1 MPLAMLIEPGREE
14 PVMTDCR
21 PCGSL
26 LVALGFSAFA
36 FLAGTDASAADRP
49 AAADT
54 PAILASL
61 NARDVTV
68 LDDAAAGAVR
78 GQGSDYRYVLVRI
91 LGLNTLDFAPGI
103 DWTWNPFGYRY
114 GAWGGPGWTNGGNL
128 AGLVEPADAMDTLF
142 KGHDLGTLTD
152 QQLVFFLSLLPNV
165 NNSFWGQIYVPN
177 VINPAADL
185 PVGTNVWVSGA
196 SFIGGKFF
204 FGWRPMPFTE
214 YSRRQALTG
223 MQLLVLLP

>member
-1 MPLAMLIEPGREE
+1 
-14 PVMTDCR
+14 MTHCR
-21 PCGSL
+21 PCTSL
-26 LVALGFSAFA
+26 LVVLGFSACA
-36 FLAGTDASAADRP
+36 CLVATDASAADRP
-49 AAADT
+49 VSADT

-68 LDDAAAGAVR
+68 LDDGAAQAVR
-78 GQGSDYRYVLVRI
+78 GQGSEYRYVLVRI
-91 LGLNTLDFAPGI
+91 LGLNSLDFAPGI

-114 GAWGGPGWTNGGNL
+114 GAWGGPGWTNGGKPL
-128 AGLVEPADAMDTLF
+128 TDLVAPADAMDTLF

-152 QQLVFFLSLLPNV
+152 QQLVFLLSFLPNV
-165 NNSFWGQIYVPN
+165 TNSFWGQIYVPS
-177 VINPAADL
+177 VINPASDL
-185 PVGTNVWVSGA
+185 PVGTNVWVSGV
-196 SFIGGKFF
+196 SLVGGKFF